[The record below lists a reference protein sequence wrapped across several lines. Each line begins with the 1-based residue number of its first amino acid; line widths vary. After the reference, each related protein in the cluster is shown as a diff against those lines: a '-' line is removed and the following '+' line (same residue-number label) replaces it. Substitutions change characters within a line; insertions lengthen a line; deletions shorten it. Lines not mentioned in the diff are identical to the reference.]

1 MQSMTAGTRSLA
13 LEETLLEPTALPPP
27 PMRHALF
34 TMLIALAAL
43 LHLGTIGSGDLYSQT
58 EGQYAGAA
66 REMVETHQ
74 WLLPTNDGIPRL
86 QKPPLLYWLIIA
98 SFKFFGI
105 NAAAARLPIALA
117 VVALVALI
125 FLIGEKLT
133 DYWRGFIA
141 GLIYLSFCG
150 TFLLTRIVMP
160 EPLVSAFI
168 AGAILCAIC
177 GYQRRGHRRASFA
190 GFWICSAFACLTK
203 GLLGVAYPVAIL
215 LLLSLFYREARL
227 RFRALARWEYVT
239 LFVLIVAPWHVW
251 AERHFPGYFR
261 YQVSTEWWGHLR
273 GLTDEIHDYKGMPAY
288 QFLVM
293 HLAWWFPWSIALL
306 PGVIF
311 AWRRVVRP
319 HEINFADALPLCW
332 MAIIFVPLLF
342 LGQRQDYYSM
352 TMWSALALWAAVA
365 WDRMPQ
371 KLRAAGTIAVALLGL
386 MGITAGFF
394 LVGVTRSLN
403 GSWGTMDARWTA
415 WRALHE
421 MPVSAW
427 LMLRPLLATTG
438 LSLVLLSL
446 VALYFIF
453 KRRER
458 LAAIALAAA
467 MIPAGLGMIEGVAR
481 TAPYFSLADVARFL
495 NPRLDAGGQ
504 AIFEGPFDDSS
515 SLVFYLNRKFLLVN
529 QNRQK
534 AAPIGRPP
542 IDIFVNEDSV
552 LEKWSQANAVFLI
565 VEQSRAD
572 YWKQVLT
579 SRFHIYH
586 QLTASG
592 TYVVLSNQL

>member
-1 MQSMTAGTRSLA
+1 MTAATRTVS
-13 LEETLLEPTALPPP
+13 LEETLLEPPALPPP
-27 PMRHALF
+27 PMRHALLAI
-34 TMLIALAAL
+34 LIALAAL
-43 LHLGTIGSGDLYSQT
+43 LHVGTIGSGDLYSQT

-86 QKPPLLYWLIIA
+86 QKPPLLYWLIIV
-98 SFKFFGI
+98 SFKLFGI
-105 NAAAARLPIALA
+105 NEAAARLPVALA

-150 TFLLTRIVMP
+150 TFLLARIVMP

-168 AGAILCAIC
+168 AGAIFCSVC
-177 GYQRRGHRRASFA
+177 DYQRRRHRRAWFA
-190 GFWICSAFACLTK
+190 GFWICSAFACLAK
-203 GLLGVAYPVAIL
+203 GLLGMVYPAAIL
-215 LLLSLFYREARL
+215 VLLSLFYREARL
-227 RFRALARWEYVT
+227 RYRALLRWEYVAIF
-239 LFVLIVAPWHVW
+239 LLIVAPWHLW
-251 AERHFPGYFR
+251 TEWHFPGYFR
-261 YQVSTEWWGHLR
+261 YLISTEWWGHLR
-273 GLTDEIHDYKGMPAY
+273 GLSDETHDYKGMPAY
-288 QFLVM
+288 QFLLM

-311 AWRRVVRP
+311 AWRRVIRP
-319 HEINFADALPLCW
+319 HEINFADALLLCW
-332 MAIIFVPLLF
+332 IAVVFIPLLF

-352 TMWSALALWAAVA
+352 SMWSAVVLWAVVV

-371 KLRAAGTIAVALLGL
+371 KLRAVGAIAVAVA
-386 MGITAGFF
+386 GIMSAAAAFF
-394 LVGVTRSLN
+394 LNGAARPLN
-403 GSWGTMDARWTA
+403 GNWGTMDARWTA
-415 WRALHE
+415 WRALYE
-421 MPVSAW
+421 MPMSVW
-427 LMLRPLLATTG
+427 LVIRPVLATTG
-438 LSLVLLSL
+438 ISLVLLSL

-453 KRRER
+453 KRREK

-467 MIPAGLGMIEGVAR
+467 MVPGGLSMIEGVAR

-495 NPRLDAGGQ
+495 NSRLESGGD

-529 QNRQK
+529 QNLRK

-542 IDIFVNEDSV
+542 TDIFVNEEAV
-552 LEKWSQANAVFLI
+552 LEKWAEPYAVYLI
-565 VEQSRAD
+565 VEQSRTD
-572 YWKQVLT
+572 YWKQLLT

-586 QLTASG
+586 QVTTSG
-592 TYVVLSNQL
+592 TYVVLGNQL